1 MSSHREAPEIS
12 KDQVADSTDVYAFV
26 SPDKPDTVTLVAN
39 YIPFE
44 EPAGGPNF
52 YEFDDDV
59 AYHLHIANSG
69 SCNADITYT
78 FRFQTRVRNPKTFLY
93 NTGPIAKIGDKTF
106 NRRQF
111 YSVTRTAG
119 KRSRVLA
126 KDLPSPP
133 CNIGVRSTPDYP
145 DLAEQAYHRI
155 GEGRTVFAGQRAD
168 PFYVDTGAIFD
179 LLALRP
185 FENLHLISRAP
196 SDGVN
201 TLADYNVHSIV
212 LQVPITDLTKHGR
225 RPKSVEDPGAVIGV
239 WTSAQ
244 RQRARIFDEDE
255 GAYRSS
261 GKWVQVSRLGNPLFN
276 EVIVPMG
283 RKDEWNADKPAQDAA
298 YLKNVQRPE
307 VAGLLPVLYPGVFP
321 NLAAYG
327 KDRAD
332 LVAILLT
339 GIPTGVVPGF
349 QNFTG
354 PTYADMVRL
363 NVAVPPTKKPSNL
376 GVVGGDLAGFPNGR
390 RPADDVTS
398 IELKA
403 LAGAT
408 IPLVD
413 PSYTP
418 DGAASLVEQGVAP
431 VEYLPSFPYLGHP
444 YSGYTATPGSV
455 SV

>member
-12 KDQVADSTDVYAFV
+12 KDPVADSTDVYAFV
-26 SPDKPDTVTLVAN
+26 SPDKPDTVTIIAN
-39 YIPFE
+39 YIPLE
-44 EPAGGPNF
+44 DPAAGPNF
-52 YEFDDDV
+52 YEFGDDV
-59 AYHLHIANSG
+59 AYHLHISNSG
-69 SCNADITYT
+69 TGQADITYT
-78 FRFQTRVRNPKTFLY
+78 FRFETRVRNPKTFLY
-93 NTGPIAKIGDKTF
+93 NTGPITGIRDKTF

-111 YSVTRTAG
+111 YSVTRTVG
-119 KRSRVLA
+119 RRSRVLA
-126 KDLPSPP
+126 TDLPSPP

-145 DLAEQAYHRI
+145 ALADQATHRI
-155 GEGRTVFAGQRAD
+155 GEGRRVFAGQRAD

-185 FENLHLISRAP
+185 FENLHLISRAA
-196 SDGVN
+196 SEGVN
-201 TLADYNVHSIV
+201 AFGDVNVHSIV
-212 LQVPITDLTKHGR
+212 LQVPITDLTRHGR
-225 RPKSVEDPGAVIGV
+225 RPRSVEDPDAVIGV

-244 RQRARIFDEDE
+244 RQRARIYDEDD
-255 GAYRSS
+255 GAYRGS

-283 RKDEWNADKPAQDAA
+283 RKDAWNADRPDEDAA
-298 YLKNVQRPE
+298 YLADVQRPE

-339 GIPTGVVPGF
+339 GIPAGVVPGF
-349 QNFTG
+349 QNSTG
-354 PTYADMVRL
+354 PTYADMLRL
-363 NVAVPPTKKPSNL
+363 NVAVPPAARPSNL
-376 GVVGGDLAGFPNGR
+376 GILGGDLAGFPNGR

-413 PSYTP
+413 PTYTP
-418 DGAASLVEQGVAP
+418 DGAASLVAQGVAP

-444 YSGYTATPGSV
+444 YSGYTSRPGEV